1 MDYKSLWDYADALQ
15 REAYRL
21 EEAGDGNQSVVF
33 QRYADT
39 INAAAGNVQHK
50 VQPSRDD
57 AQQYARDLRH
67 LFSPHEIERH
77 LPEYRR
83 SDTYRAISALATAM
97 ERAAVGKSMS
107 RFFGLFG

>member
-21 EEAGDGNQSVVF
+21 EEAGDGNQSAVF

-39 INAAAGNVQHK
+39 INAAAGKFQHNIR
-50 VQPSRDD
+50 PSRDD
-57 AQQYARDLRH
+57 AQQYARDLLH

-77 LPEYRR
+77 LPEHRR
-83 SDTYRAISALATAM
+83 SDTYRATSALAAAM
-97 ERAAVGKSMS
+97 ERASHGKPMR